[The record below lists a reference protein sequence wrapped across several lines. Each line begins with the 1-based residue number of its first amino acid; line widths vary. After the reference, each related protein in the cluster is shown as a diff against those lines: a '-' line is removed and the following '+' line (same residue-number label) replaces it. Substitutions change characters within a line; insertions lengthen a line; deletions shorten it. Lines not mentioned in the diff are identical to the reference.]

1 MDAKVAEQLLSEVF
15 SRLLRLPTGSP
26 LCVGFGLG
34 LCYHGTA
41 VFFLHRNHIGNKG
54 RTRSHIAPATFTAA
68 SLRSLTRF
76 PQSHHGL
83 LVDRDS
89 GGVVGRLGGVRGGG
103 ADGGRGGG
111 GGVQSPYFG
120 FTFLHGESA
129 SKSES

>member
-1 MDAKVAEQLLSEVF
+1 MKITIPAHTPIIILSNSEN
-15 SRLLRLPTGSP
+15 LP
-26 LCVGFGLG
+26 FDRGLG
-34 LCYHGTA
+34 ASGGLGTGGLA
-41 VFFLHRNHIGNKG
+41 GAEGG
-54 RTRSHIAPATFTAA
+54 RS
-68 SLRSLTRF
+68 
-76 PQSHHGL
+76 GG
-83 LVDRDS
+83 DS